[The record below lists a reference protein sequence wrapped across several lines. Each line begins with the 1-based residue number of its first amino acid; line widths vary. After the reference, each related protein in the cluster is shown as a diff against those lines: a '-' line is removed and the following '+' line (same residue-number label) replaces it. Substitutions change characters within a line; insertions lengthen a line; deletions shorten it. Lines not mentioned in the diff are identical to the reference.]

1 MRGRKVAAV
10 LVGVTLI
17 SVWGLTPGIAGGGG
31 TGGLY
36 IDVDPAHPAY
46 AAIRYLV
53 DAGVLN
59 VAETG
64 GEFRGDQA
72 LLRYDAALWI
82 YRAMQSLS
90 QAQPGLDVTAI
101 DARIGNV
108 EAQIQSL
115 QAEVRN
121 TSGQLGSLRNSV
133 TALSAEVQALKAGA
147 PAGNLSGQVRTNFL
161 LGITGVLLGVAAVA
175 MAIFW

>member
-1 MRGRKVAAV
+1 MRGRKVAV
-10 LVGVTLI
+10 LLVGVALV

-90 QAQPGLDVTAI
+90 QAQPGLDVAAV
-101 DARIGNV
+101 DARIGSV
-108 EAQIQSL
+108 EAQLQSL

-133 TALSAEVQALKAGA
+133 TALSAEVQALKAQPG
-147 PAGNLSGQVRTNFL
+147 AGNFAGQVRTNFL
-161 LGITGVLLGVAAVA
+161 LGITGVLLGVTAVA

>member
-1 MRGRKVAAV
+1 MTAKDKRPRLAQNFLAEGGIRMRGRKVAAV

-90 QAQPGLDVTAI
+90 QPQPGL
-101 DARIGNV
+101 G
-108 EAQIQSL
+108 EGLHLSL
-115 QAEVRN
+115 
-121 TSGQLGSLRNSV
+121 
-133 TALSAEVQALKAGA
+133 
-147 PAGNLSGQVRTNFL
+147 
-161 LGITGVLLGVAAVA
+161 IH
-175 MAIFW
+175 I

>member
-1 MRGRKVAAV
+1 MRGRNLLVVTIGVA
-10 LVGVTLI
+10 LV

-31 TGGLY
+31 AGGLY
-36 IDVDPAHPAY
+36 IDVDPAHPAH

-53 DAGVLN
+53 DAGVLV

-82 YRAMQSLS
+82 HRAMRRMS
-90 QAQPGLDVTAI
+90 QALDVAGINT
-101 DARIGNV
+101 RIGNV
-108 EAQIQSL
+108 EAQIRSL
-115 QAEVRN
+115 QAELRN
-121 TSGQLGSLRNSV
+121 TSGQLGRLRNSV
-133 TALSAEVQALKAGA
+133 TALSAEVQALRAQPG
-147 PAGNLSGQVRTNFL
+147 AGNLADQVRTNFL

-175 MAIFW
+175 MAMFW